1 MDINVRVKPNL
12 KINTFYLFF
21 IITFIQIGVGLLGLQ
36 RILYEHARQ
45 DAWISLLIGL
55 VYLFI
60 IMYVMVII
68 LRQYSNADILGI
80 QVDIFGKWIG
90 KFFGTIFI
98 IHFAIALFTIVI
110 TYAQIIRV
118 FMFPTLHPFVTGL
131 LLVVLMI
138 TGVLGG
144 LKVIVGVTF
153 VFFFSSIW
161 LLLLLIPA
169 TVHLDY
175 THYLPLFQASLPE
188 LLEGARATTYSYIGF
203 EILLLIFPFLENKKT
218 VLKTSL
224 ISAVWTTMVLL
235 ITTMIA
241 IGFFSAEQL
250 LRRDWSLL
258 ALFKIANIT
267 FIERFDFIV
276 VAEWIMVLVP
286 NMMLLMWAITF
297 GLKRLYRIPQKAT
310 LYISSILILI
320 GSIMVTDHYSIQR
333 VINFSSQLG
342 FWLIF
347 VYPLVLLPIVL
358 IKSHLRKKNR
368 RIKA

>member
-1 MDINVRVKPNL
+1 MEINLKVKPNL
-12 KINTFYLFF
+12 KIKTFYLFY
-21 IITFIQIGVGLLGLQ
+21 IISFIQIGIGLLGLP
-36 RILYEHARQ
+36 RILYEHAKQ
-45 DAWISLLIGL
+45 DAWVSLLIGL
-55 VYLFI
+55 GYLI
-60 IMYVMVII
+60 LIMYVMVVI
-68 LRQYSNADILGI
+68 LRQYTNADILGI
-80 QVDIFGKWIG
+80 QVDVFGKWIG
-90 KFFGTIFI
+90 KFLGTIFI
-98 IHFAIALFTIVI
+98 LHMGIALFSLVI

-118 FMFPTLHPFVTGL
+118 FMFPTLHPIVTGI
-131 LLVVLMI
+131 LLVALMI
-138 TGVLGG
+138 SGVLGG

-169 TVHLDY
+169 TFHLDY

-203 EILLLIFPFLENKKT
+203 EILMLIYPFLENKKT

-224 ISAVWTTMVLL
+224 ISAVWTTMILL

-250 LRRDWSLL
+250 VLRDWSVL
-258 ALFKIANIT
+258 ALFKIANFT

-276 VAEWIMVLVP
+276 VAEWIMVIIP
-286 NMMLLMWAITF
+286 NMILLMWALTF
-297 GLKRLYRIPQKAT
+297 GFKRLYRIPQKAT

-320 GSIMVTDHYSIQR
+320 GTVMVTDHYSIQR
-333 VINFSSQLG
+333 VIDFSSQVG

-347 VYPLVLLPIVL
+347 VYPLVLLPFVL
-358 IKSHLRKKNR
+358 VKSHWRKKN
-368 RIKA
+368 KGMKT